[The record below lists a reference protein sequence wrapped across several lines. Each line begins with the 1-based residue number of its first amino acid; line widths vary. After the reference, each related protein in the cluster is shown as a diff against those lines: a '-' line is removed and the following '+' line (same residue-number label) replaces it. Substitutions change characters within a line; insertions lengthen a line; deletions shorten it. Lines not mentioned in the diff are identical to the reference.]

1 MRLAPPRAAS
11 QKRVLKTVEKLA
23 VECPSTAMPAVRDLE
38 RAQDLNQQA
47 QAKLRAEI
55 EAIEAELMADQA
67 LDLRL
72 SVTINDLR
80 RCRRVHSGEIAPRL
94 LIRSSLGL
102 GKAVP
107 GVIRSQGPDLAG
119 PRAITS
125 GD

>member
-1 MRLAPPRAAS
+1 
-11 QKRVLKTVEKLA
+11 
-23 VECPSTAMPAVRDLE
+23 MPAVRDLE